1 MNMPRL
7 QVALDLTDLEKALSV
22 ASRVAE
28 VCDHELILL
37 EAGTPLIKAFGMAAI
52 RRLAEAFSDIPV
64 VADMKIADVGDL
76 EAELAISSGARYVTV
91 LAQAS
96 DETIASAVEAAHRLG
111 GKVIVDLMAVLRDP
125 ISRTVELLR
134 RGVDAVCYHVP
145 IDVQRARGIGA
156 GGSIGMV
163 KVLKTIGVRE
173 VGVAGGITP
182 ENARALAEAGA
193 DVLVVGRYVYS
204 SQDPGQAAQSILASC
219 ATDC

>member
-1 MNMPRL
+1 MNMLRL

-28 VCDHELILL
+28 ACDHKLILL
-37 EAGTPLIKAFGMAAI
+37 EAGTPLIKAFGMTAV
-52 RRLAEAFSDIPV
+52 RRLAEEFSDIPV

-76 EAELAISSGARYVTV
+76 EAELAISSGASYVTV

-111 GKVIVDLMAVLRDP
+111 GKVIVDLMAVLKDP
-125 ISRTVELLR
+125 ISRTVDLLR
-134 RGVDAVCYHVP
+134 MGIDAVCYHVP
-145 IDVQRARGIGA
+145 IDVQRARGVGA
-156 GGSIGMV
+156 GSSIGV
-163 KVLKTIGVRE
+163 VRVLKAVGVGE

-182 ENARALAEAGA
+182 ETAKALVKAGA

-204 SQDPGQAAQSILASC
+204 STDPGQAAQSILASC
-219 ATDC
+219 TTNR

>member
-1 MNMPRL
+1 MPRL

>member
-1 MNMPRL
+1 MPRL

-22 ASRVAE
+22 ASRVVE

>member
-1 MNMPRL
+1 M
-7 QVALDLTDLEKALSV
+7 

>member
-1 MNMPRL
+1 LNMPRL